1 MCLQFIFGLLIM
13 RWEYGK
19 LFFDCVGLK
28 FDTFLG
34 YTDSGSSFVF
44 GYLVDQKP
52 FLPDKLSNN
61 TLAKQIAEDI
71 NSAQAVSTIVVFKT
85 LSTVY
90 FFRQKLNKIFD
101 LAFLKV
107 YTTNRP
113 VRVQYINLSH
123 PSIVSFLSIIIYCR
137 NLPNFRAKQRILFK
151 NFTLYLDLI
160 KRTCL
165 IDLFEINI

>member
-71 NSAQAVSTIVVFKT
+71 NSPQAVSTIVVFKT
-85 LSTVY
+85 KVRTI
-90 FFRQKLNKIFD
+90 FFCKL
-101 LAFLKV
+101 
-107 YTTNRP
+107 
-113 VRVQYINLSH
+113 
-123 PSIVSFLSIIIYCR
+123 LSIFSTSC
-137 NLPNFRAKQRILFK
+137 
-151 NFTLYLDLI
+151 
-160 KRTCL
+160 
-165 IDLFEINI
+165 INTSR